1 MRLLRQLP
9 FRIAVSAGLIAILV
23 WRVNIREALETLTE
37 ANYIYLA
44 AALPIYSLSKLV
56 STYRWRLMLRSL
68 GDLPMLDLFGI
79 FLTSNMVNV
88 LIPLRAGDIVRVQVP
103 AHRYGLPRAGLTA
116 TVFVTESV
124 LDGVAFAAVVL
135 GAIAFLNVP
144 NLPPGLA
151 WGLIFVVAAGLAVAV
166 AASRLRLR
174 EGWQDRGWFGRL
186 PRPVRRTAGDSLPSF
201 QEGLSILRDVPLA
214 SQALVATAAI
224 WLLEGA
230 RFALF
235 GLTFGLDLGFADYL
249 VIMVVANMVGAIPIT
264 PSNIGP
270 YEVAVAEVVA
280 LLGVDASLAGGYAI
294 GTHVVSIVWVVA
306 TGLAAMWLMGLR
318 MTDVFYLRER
328 PAEETPPEVP
338 PPAGRRRERGGR

>member
-9 FRIAVSAGLIAILV
+9 FRIAVSAGLIALLV
-23 WRVNIREALETLTE
+23 WRVDIREALETLTE
-37 ANYIYLA
+37 ANYIYVA
-44 AALPIYSLSKLV
+44 AALPVYSLSKLI

-68 GDLPMLDLFGI
+68 GDLPMLELFGI
-79 FLTSNMVNV
+79 YLTSNMVNV

-116 TVFVTESV
+116 TVFITESL
-124 LDGVAFAAVVL
+124 LDGLAFAAVVL
-135 GAIAFLNVP
+135 GAIAFLDVP

-151 WGLIFVVAAGLAVAV
+151 WGLIFVVAGGLVV
-166 AASRLRLR
+166 GVVASRLRLR
-174 EGWQDRGWFGRL
+174 EGWQDGGWFARL
-186 PRPVRRTAGDSLPSF
+186 PRAARQTAADSLPSF
-201 QEGLSILRDVPLA
+201 LEGLALLRDVPLA
-214 SQALVATAAI
+214 GRALVATFAI

-230 RFALF
+230 RFALL

-294 GTHVVSIVWVVA
+294 GTHLLSIVWVVA
-306 TGLAAMWLMGLR
+306 TGLVAMWLMGLA
-318 MTDVFYLRER
+318 MSDVFYLRER
-328 PAEETPPEVP
+328 PAEEQAPPE
-338 PPAGRRRERGGR
+338 ERT